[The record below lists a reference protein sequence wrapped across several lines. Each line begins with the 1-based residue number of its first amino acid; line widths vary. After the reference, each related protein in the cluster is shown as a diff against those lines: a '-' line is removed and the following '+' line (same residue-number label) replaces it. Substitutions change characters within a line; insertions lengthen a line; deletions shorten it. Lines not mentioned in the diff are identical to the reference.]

1 MHMKANGKS
10 RLAPPTMK
18 LLSVLALVL
27 LPAAIIPAQFHSAAP
42 KYDSDSR
49 NLFTNG
55 DFEKGAAGWELLNW
69 GKDGRMEMDP
79 SEFHDGKPTLR
90 VDNSQPSHSFI
101 RQIVMGK
108 PHTRYRLSGYIK
120 TRDVESEPNG
130 QKSGAVLMVGRMAVY
145 TPLLA
150 GTTPWTA
157 VSVEFAT
164 KDDPEIRLGPSL
176 GTDPTFPTGTAW
188 FSGLRLIE
196 LGGVDEIIPVPERA
210 KTFLDPVE
218 TLLRGAPGD
227 ALQKLQD
234 SSTAPEAAVELNRY
248 FANYALNK
256 SIVLHTTVEAA
267 QAQPDVRNGFRIGA
281 ASTPLVLDGVTL
293 KRLSWLYF
301 QQSHS
306 AEANSVKV
314 GSDITVTGWIRRCE
328 VVMTPDGPR
337 LNFDLQHT
345 RIISA
350 SMPLPAPGGLSLN
363 EAAKPATVPVSAGS
377 ADLIKSYTR
386 AGYPVID
393 LRQELADTSWRA
405 TPGQAVRPGLVA
417 LLTFNGKDVDPAGYR
432 YEANAHDSTVTIFFN
447 HGDTQVM
454 LLTDQGKCLRFTFGG
469 RDYTYDLVPK

>member
-1 MHMKANGKS
+1 MGNPGWN
-10 RLAPPTMK
+10 PPTMK
-18 LLSVLALVL
+18 LLSVLALLL
-27 LPAAIIPAQFHSAAP
+27 LPAAIIPAQIHSGAP
-42 KYDSDSR
+42 PDDSDTR

-79 SEFHDGKPTLR
+79 NELHNGKPSLR
-90 VDNSQPSHSFI
+90 VDNAQNCHSFI

-108 PHTRYRLSGYIK
+108 PYTRYRFSGYIK

-130 QKSGAVLMVGRMAVY
+130 QKSGAVLMVGRMAAY

-157 VSVEFAT
+157 VSVDFAT

-210 KTFLDPVE
+210 KNFLDPVE
-218 TLLRGAPGD
+218 TLLRAAPGD
-227 ALQKLQD
+227 ALQKLKD
-234 SSTAPEAAVELNRY
+234 SSTAPEAAAELNRY
-248 FANYALNK
+248 FANHALNK

-281 ASTPLVLDGVTL
+281 ASTPLALDGVTL

-345 RIISA
+345 RIIAA
-350 SMPLPAPGGLSLN
+350 SLPLPAPGELSFN
-363 EAAKPATVPVSAGS
+363 GAAKPATASASSG
-377 ADLIKSYTR
+377 DLNRAPAGQCTVTGEVRRPGPQPINTGETLTLQSVILR
-386 AGYPVID
+386 AGGFN
-393 LRQELADTSWRA
+393 EWADTRR
-405 TPGQAVRPGLVA
+405 VRLTRRNEVGEFET
-417 LLTFNGKDVDPAGYR
+417 LTFNLKAIIEKNSDDPIIR
-432 YEANAHDSTVTIFFN
+432 D
-447 HGDTQVM
+447 GD
-454 LLTDQGKCLRFTFGG
+454 RI
-469 RDYTYDLVPK
+469 LVPKFFHHL